1 MWWILLI
8 GFLGF
13 GLLVGLSVY
22 LACKKFF
29 ALDASHLLEQAKA
42 KAQAIELEAQN
53 LLHKK
58 QLELKDMQLSL
69 EQSYKEKEHA
79 LQTTYTHKLHAL
91 DRREQNL
98 QDRLQCEQ
106 AAIDQQKAQIKNE
119 QHELLI
125 HKQEHQNIK
134 KQYLSLIDELNHQLS
149 HYTGLTKEE
158 AKNILLKNLENELID
173 EKAHLIRRYEKE
185 AKDQAQRTAN
195 HILALATSRYAGEFA
210 AERLIN
216 VLTLPDDEMKGRIIG
231 KEGRNIKTLEMISG
245 VDVIIDDTPAT
256 IILSSFNLYRRA
268 IALKT
273 LNILIEDGRI
283 HPARIEEVYA
293 RVQEQ
298 MEQEILDEGRSV
310 LIDLGIDFPHPDIIK
325 LIGKLRY
332 RASFGQ
338 NALGHSI
345 QTAKLAG
352 IIAAQLGGDEKLAK
366 RAGLLHDIGKAL
378 TIDQGSGNHVAL
390 GAEICKR
397 YKEHPVVINAIMSHH
412 GNEPF
417 ESVEAAAVCAADTLS
432 AARPGARR
440 DVLESFLT
448 RMQDLEKIAQDK
460 LGVKQAYAINAGREL
475 RVIVRADI
483 VSDSQSIVLAK
494 EIAQE
499 IQSTLNYPGEVKVS
513 VIREVRAVEFA
524 H

>member
-1 MWWILLI
+1 MWILI
-8 GFLGF
+8 AGFLGF
-13 GLLVGLSVY
+13 GLLVGLGVY

-29 ALDASHLLEQAKA
+29 ALDSSHIVERAKA

-58 QLELKDMQLSL
+58 QLELKDAELSL
-69 EQSYKEKEHA
+69 QQQFKEKERA
-79 LQTTYTHKLHAL
+79 LHESYTKKLHAIE
-91 DRREQNL
+91 RREQNL
-98 QDRLQCEQ
+98 QDKLACELS
-106 AAIDQQKAQIKNE
+106 ALEQQKSHI
-119 QHELLI
+119 
-125 HKQEHQNIK
+125 KQEHNELLLQK
-134 KQYLSLIDELNHQLS
+134 EEQLKATKRYYTLIEELNHTLS
-149 HYTGLTKEE
+149 HYTGLTKQE
-158 AKNILLKNLENELID
+158 AKDILLHNLEHELID

-185 AKDQAQRTAN
+185 TREQAQKTAN
-195 HILALATSRYAGEFA
+195 YILAQAVTRYVGEFA
-210 AERLIN
+210 AERLIS

-231 KEGRNIKTLEMISG
+231 KEGRNIKALEMISG
-245 VDVIIDDTPAT
+245 VDIIIDDTPAT

-273 LNILIEDGRI
+273 LNVLIEDGRI
-283 HPARIEEVYA
+283 HPARIEEVYT
-293 RVQEQ
+293 RMEEQ
-298 MEQEILDEGRSV
+298 MEQEILEDGKNV
-310 LIDLGIDFPHPDIIK
+310 IIDLGIDFPHPDIIK

-332 RASFGQ
+332 RASYGQ

-345 QTAKLAG
+345 QTANLAG
-352 IIAAQLGGDEKLAK
+352 VIAAQLGGDEKLAK

-378 TIDQGSGNHVAL
+378 TIDQGGGNHVLL
-390 GAEICKR
+390 GAEVCKR

-412 GNEPF
+412 GNEAF

-440 DVLESFLT
+440 DVLESFLN
-448 RMQDLEKIAQDK
+448 RMQDLEQIATQK

-475 RVIVRADI
+475 RVIARADI
-483 VSDSQSIVLAK
+483 ISDSQSIVLAK

-499 IQSTLNYPGEVKVS
+499 IEATLNYPGEVKVS